1 MGFNRR
7 YINYDNTLSALKL
20 DKLSE
25 YYGKTD
31 AFIFEDSESIEVY
44 ELFVEGKTNS
54 EILTILNDNNNGR

>member
-1 MGFNRR
+1 MGFNKR

-20 DKLSE
+20 ERLSE

-44 ELFVEGKTNS
+44 ELFVDGK
-54 EILTILNDNNNGR
+54 IIIQ

>member
-1 MGFNRR
+1 MGFNKR

-20 DKLSE
+20 GRLSE

-31 AFIFEDSESIEVY
+31 AFVFEDSESIEVY

-54 EILTILNDNNNGR
+54 EILTILNDKNNGR

>member
-20 DKLSE
+20 DTLSE

-31 AFIFEDSESIEVY
+31 AFIFEDSESVEVY
-44 ELFVEGKTNS
+44 ELFVEGKTDS
-54 EILTILNDNNNGR
+54 EILTILNDKNNGR

>member
-1 MGFNRR
+1 MGFNKR

-20 DKLSE
+20 DRLSE

-44 ELFVEGKTNS
+44 ELFVDGKNNS
-54 EILTILNDNNNGR
+54 EILTILNDKNNGR